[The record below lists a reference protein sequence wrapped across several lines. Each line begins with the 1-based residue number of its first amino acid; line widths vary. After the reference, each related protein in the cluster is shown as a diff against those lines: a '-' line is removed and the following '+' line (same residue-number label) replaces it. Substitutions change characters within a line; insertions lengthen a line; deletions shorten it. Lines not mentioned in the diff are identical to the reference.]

1 MCDVWK
7 EDRGNEAAE
16 ILLGDLSGPG
26 IQKEAKGKMK
36 KIIGSFVLA
45 CLLSGCSQAALD
57 AGFKNLTSAQC
68 QDPQAAVQNIP
79 LMFLTS
85 AQALQV
91 VEAACTALYGTS
103 PAPTTAPGQ
112 KSVL

>member
-1 MCDVWK
+1 MRKRVK
-7 EDRGNEAAE
+7 LG
-16 ILLGDLSGPG
+16 LLA
-26 IQKEAKGKMK
+26 IV
-36 KIIGSFVLA
+36 FVLG
-45 CLLSGCSQAALD
+45 GCSQTALD
-57 AGFKNLTSAQC
+57 SGFKNLTSAQC
-68 QDPQAAVQNIP
+68 QNPQQTVQNIP

-91 VEAACTALYGTS
+91 VEAACTALYGTA